1 MSATSLTSPFGET
14 RTRREKLEPGGG
26 GGASG
31 PGPPITAYV
40 LPSPFVA
47 TSTAPGTVAN
57 VREPPL
63 RSSSITP
70 VPLSTTSKRSP
81 GPVEI
86 PRGLTR
92 PLATGPPAAVAVT
105 TTTAAMSPAAP
116 KTGRRTSQA
125 LASTV
130 RFMRTLPASDAAV
143 VCVLFLLHCGE
154 ALLDNVRP

>member
-14 RTRREKLEPGGG
+14 RTRREKSEPGGG

-57 VREPPL
+57 VCEPPL

-70 VPLSTTSKRSP
+70 VPLSTTSRRPP
-81 GPVEI
+81 GPVVI

-92 PLATGPPAAVAVT
+92 PLATGPLAAAAVI
-105 TTTAAMSPAAP
+105 TTTAATSTAAANA
-116 KTGRRTSQA
+116 GRRTGQRR
-125 LASTV
+125 ASNV
-130 RFMRTLPASDAAV
+130 RFMGTSPSRTPQSLASIS
-143 VCVLFLLHCGE
+143 LLHCGE
-154 ALLDNVRP
+154 ALLDKFRP